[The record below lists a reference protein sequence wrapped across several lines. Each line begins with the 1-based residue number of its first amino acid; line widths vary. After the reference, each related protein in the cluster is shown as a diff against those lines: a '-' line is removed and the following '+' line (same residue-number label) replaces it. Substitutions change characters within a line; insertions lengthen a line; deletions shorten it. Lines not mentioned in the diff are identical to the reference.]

1 MSARDRTEKELR
13 SRLTQAGFNDDIV
26 AETVAWCRRL
36 GYVDDARFARS
47 WVEYRLLH
55 SPSGRRRLELELREK
70 GVSDDIIDATLSEML
85 PYELEQ
91 RLCIEAAQKRSR
103 RYTEQPK
110 EVRERRLAAFLARRG
125 FSYEHIRTALAQVD
139 SYSDTDYNTRGC
151 K

>member
-1 MSARDRTEKELR
+1 M
-13 SRLTQAGFNDDIV
+13 
-26 AETVAWCRRL
+26 
-36 GYVDDARFARS
+36 
-47 WVEYRLLH
+47 EYRVLH

-70 GVSDDIIDATLSEML
+70 GVSDDIIDADFIRNASLRTGAAALH
-85 PYELEQ
+85 
-91 RLCIEAAQKRSR
+91 EAAQKRSR
-103 RYTEQPK
+103 RYMEQPQ